1 MIFSTHISYSFL
13 RKRKSDIN
21 RLNITR
27 GFLWQ
32 LLAHVWAQA
41 LTHCLYINEEYERL
55 SAGTDTDSMD
65 FRLRHDSLKGFQ
77 KRGEIH
83 IWECFLIFQTEAWK
97 IPRIICIKTRSNI
110 PHTSATIQSPLKKN
124 NQRDNRTL
132 YPDFTVLTW
141 DVISDQERLAEVQ
154 SQMLGLLSPWPSLH
168 KKVSWRLVIAPGTT
182 YTANKCL
189 LHTCNTD
196 GLKADL
202 PDLFSSH
209 IRSISIMQVVSFRV

>member
-1 MIFSTHISYSFL
+1 MIFSTDINYSFL

-65 FRLRHDSLKGFQ
+65 FRLCHDSLKGFQ
-77 KRGEIH
+77 KRGKIH
-83 IWECFLIFQTEAWK
+83 IWEYFLIFQTEAWK
-97 IPRIICIKTRSNI
+97 IPHIICIKTRSNI
-110 PHTSATIQSPLKKN
+110 PRTSVTIQSPLK
-124 NQRDNRTL
+124 NQHDNRNL

-154 SQMLGLLSPWPSLH
+154 SQMLGLLSPWPLLR
-168 KKVSWRLVIAPGTT
+168 KVSWKFIIAPGTA
-182 YTANKCL
+182 YTANGCL
-189 LHTCNTD
+189 LCTCNTD

-209 IRSISIMQVVSFRV
+209 IRSISIMQVISFRV